1 MPIWFSKN
9 SADKTTSPISFWSS
23 FGFLFSF
30 SLLCVISSRVSGY
43 VSAAQN
49 IKRNRKKSAKKTC
62 IKIIF
67 LFKLANKILSLYFLV
82 LALWF
87 YLILYV
93 LHCPKS
99 IDCTERR
106 YQFVIRKK
114 LSNIFRFC
122 NYFVICFNHYRA
134 NSLIYLF

>member
-1 MPIWFSKN
+1 MHRVTFPSDFLIITMLLQNNILSCKN
-9 SADKTTSPISFWSS
+9 CTILPNNRTRIEPHQKRRDRKCPVFKAFR
-23 FGFLFSF
+23 
-30 SLLCVISSRVSGY
+30 SLNVL
-43 VSAAQN
+43 N
-49 IKRNRKKSAKKTC
+49 
-62 IKIIF
+62 F

-93 LHCPKS
+93 FHCPKS